1 MSYECTFPY
10 LFNVNTFVVSI
21 IIWILLG
28 KHYERQP
35 KCSTT
40 HALIKKSNEKNYDLD
55 QRKETIPYLSVFIES
70 LPL

>member
-1 MSYECTFPY
+1 MSYECTF
-10 LFNVNTFVVSI
+10 LDRFNVRTFVVSI

-35 KCSTT
+35 KCSKT

-55 QRKETIPYLSVFIES
+55 QRKETIPLFFIYVT
-70 LPL
+70 